1 MQTRI
6 DLALALALGLALS
19 ACASSPMRVGFAE
32 GRVGL
37 TPARTAAAMPTDS
50 CANDG
55 DIGRR
60 SAILAT
66 PLTERWRDTG
76 C

>member
-1 MQTRI
+1 METRI
-6 DLALALALGLALS
+6 NLALALALGLALS
-19 ACASSPMRVGFAE
+19 ACAPSPMRVGFAE
-32 GRVGL
+32 SRVG
-37 TPARTAAAMPTDS
+37 PTAAAVPIDS
-50 CANDG
+50 CTNDG

-66 PLTERWRDTG
+66 PLTERWRDGG

>member
-1 MQTRI
+1 MEIRI
-6 DLALALALGLALS
+6 NLALALALGLALS
-19 ACASSPMRVGFAE
+19 ACASSPVRVGFVE

-37 TPARTAAAMPTDS
+37 TPARTAAAMPIES
-50 CANDG
+50 CTNDG

-66 PLTERWRDTG
+66 PLTERWRDAG